1 MRDFCCSNIELVK
14 ENEVVDT
21 YGSNFTYRDTY
32 VCKECNKVFYVDI
45 NDYTCNEQLLEE
57 TDEAEI
63 EYIMGSY

>member
-21 YGSNFTYRDTY
+21 YGDNFTYRDTY

>member
-32 VCKECNKVFYVDI
+32 ICKKCNKVFYIDI
-45 NDYTCNEQLLEE
+45 NDYTCKEE
-57 TDEAEI
+57 FME
-63 EYIMGSY
+63 